1 MKKVRDMRLLIAFL
15 LAVTCAFSIAQSPR
29 GGGLKPRVAVFG
41 FINLTG
47 DGAFDVP
54 AETAGTT
61 LFMSLRLLGLYE
73 VSMPESIPRNLGE
86 ESLARWCAKNGVDT
100 VLFGTVSDS
109 TDGQEYG
116 LSVFDNAKKSLT
128 VRQTAHGSSVLDVFG
143 VADEL
148 IQSTLDSITGRHI
161 GFGSLE
167 FRNDGVTGTY
177 TASVDGIDLGE
188 NPGTVDHITSGTH
201 SVVVRQ
207 GSADIATISVTVA
220 EGKTATVSFALQAAQ
235 TAPAAVA
242 VAAPGP
248 QITEPAPATTGNATQ
263 YAAMVSHIS
272 SLDGKYIQQR
282 VPKGGFVHRISPFSI
297 GKYEVTYGRWYAV
310 WLWATSEE
318 RGPGIY
324 TLAMAG
330 RPGFYGDMGSPPTP
344 ETENLPVTDVSWRD
358 CIVWCNAMSEM
369 EGLVPV
375 YYADAACKE
384 PIRTTLG
391 ISYYQID
398 EKRGKA
404 DNPYV
409 KKGATGYRLPT
420 SGEWQLAASCGGVYP
435 ANHASGSD
443 AAWNQNDGAIDID
456 GNGIVYYSTDVA
468 WFNGN
473 SGQKSH
479 PVGGKNPNKW
489 GLYDMSGNVREWTFD
504 LKGEAPVFQ
513 PTDYAGPQGT
523 GKYRLVRGGSADS
536 GAADLTL
543 GREDYNAGYQGLNY
557 IGFRVARSE

>member
-15 LAVTCAFSIAQSPR
+15 LTVTCAFSIAQSPR

-143 VADEL
+143 VSDEL

-167 FRNDGVTGTY
+167 FRNGGVKGTFA
-177 TASVDGIDLGE
+177 ASVDGIDLGE

-207 GSADIATISVTVA
+207 GSLDVATTSITVA
-220 EGKTATVSFALQAAQ
+220 EGKTATVSFTLMEAEKAS
-235 TAPAAVA
+235 PAVA
-242 VAAPGP
+242 IAAP
-248 QITEPAPATTGNATQ
+248 IATRIDGTPDALTIE
-263 YAAMVSHIS
+263 YTRLADRLS
-272 SLDGKYIQQR
+272 SLGGNYFQETGQK
-282 VPKGGFVHRISPFSI
+282 KGFIHKISPFSI
-297 GKYEVTYGRWYAV
+297 GEYEVTYELWYSV
-310 WLWATSEE
+310 YQWATSPE
-318 RGPGIY
+318 RGPAVYIFTNPGQ
-324 TLAMAG
+324 G
-330 RPGFYGDMGSPPTP
+330 RDDSEVGAPPSD
-344 ETENLPVTDVSWRD
+344 NIKFKPVTNISWRD
-358 CIVWCNAMSEM
+358 CIVWCNARSEM
-369 EGLVPV
+369 EGFDPV
-375 YYADAACKE
+375 YYDDKDFRE
-384 PIRTTLG
+384 PLRNSNVDSPSRIDTTKGSL
-391 ISYYQID
+391 
-398 EKRGKA
+398 

-409 KKGATGYRLPT
+409 NPKARGYRLPT
-420 SGEWQLAASCGGVYP
+420 AGEWQFAASCGGLYP
-435 ANHASGSD
+435 YNHASGAD
-443 AAWNQNDGAIDID
+443 VAINAVKSESSDID
-456 GNGIVYYSTDVA
+456 GDGVVRTSDDVA
-468 WFNGN
+468 WFSFNADWAA
-473 SGQKSH
+473 H
-479 PVGGKNPNKW
+479 DVGTKAPNRW
-489 GLYDMSGNVREWTFD
+489 GLYDMAGNVWEWTFD
-504 LKGEAPVFQ
+504 WEGSLPSSLQ
-513 PTDYAGPQGT
+513 TDYSGSRS
-523 GKYRLVRGGSADS
+523 GKSRVIRGGAWFFGSM
-536 GAADLTL
+536 DLRVC
-543 GREDYNAGYQGLNY
+543 GYGQNAPYETSPSV
-557 IGFRVARSE
+557 GFRVARSE